1 MSRLAPER
9 PNSRSRIMGTA
20 ENFVAFIMLGLFV
33 IVVFSIL
40 LKRYIYISITKHGIK
55 IRIRPSKEGG

>member
-1 MSRLAPER
+1 
-9 PNSRSRIMGTA
+9 MGTA